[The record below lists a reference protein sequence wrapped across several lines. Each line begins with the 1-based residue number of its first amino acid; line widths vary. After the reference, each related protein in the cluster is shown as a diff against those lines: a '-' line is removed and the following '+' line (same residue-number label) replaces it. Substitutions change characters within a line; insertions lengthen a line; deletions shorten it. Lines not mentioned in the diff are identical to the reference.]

1 MPKKQISAAKRTAYT
16 GITAA
21 LAIALSFLEN
31 LIPPISALPPG
42 AKIGFANIAVMF
54 ALLNFSYADAVI
66 IVIIKSVFVLITRGA
81 AAFFMSIAGGLLSIV
96 ILIAVLAISKKTG
109 RSLSYIFLSV
119 TGAMFHNIGQLIAA
133 GFYMSTFSVA
143 WYLPV
148 MIICALGSG
157 IVTGIVLKIVIP
169 PITNIISRQ

>member
-21 LAIALSFLEN
+21 LAVALSFLEN

-81 AAFFMSIAGGLLSIV
+81 SAFFMSIAGGLLSVV
-96 ILIAVLAISKKTG
+96 ILIAVLAVSKKTG
-109 RSLSYIFLSV
+109 RNLSYIFLSV
-119 TGAMFHNIGQLIAA
+119 TGALFHNIGQLIAA
-133 GFYMSTFSVA
+133 GLYMSTFSVVG
-143 WYLPV
+143 YMPV

-157 IVTGIVLKIVIP
+157 VVTGTVLKIVIP
-169 PITNIISRQ
+169 PIERILSR

>member
-1 MPKKQISAAKRTAYT
+1 MPKKQISAAKRAAYT
-16 GITAA
+16 GIAAA

-66 IVIIKSVFVLITRGA
+66 IVIIKSVFVLITRGT
-81 AAFFMSIAGGLLSIV
+81 AAFFMSVSGGLLSVV
-96 ILIAVLAISKKTG
+96 ILIAVLAVSKKTG
-109 RSLSYIFLSV
+109 RNLSYIFLSV
-119 TGAMFHNIGQLIAA
+119 TGALFHNIGQLTAA
-133 GFYMSTFSVA
+133 GLYRSTFSVIG
-143 WYLPV
+143 YMPV

-157 IVTGIVLKIVIP
+157 VVTGTVLKIVVP
-169 PITNIISRQ
+169 PIERILFR